1 MTIYFSIIKK
11 DKDRRILFQILTG
24 EGKSSTIA
32 CLAAILYMKGHTVDI
47 ITTSKML
54 AKRDAEEKKDCYG
67 LMGIGVSHN
76 LPS

>member
-1 MTIYFSIIKK
+1 MVIYFSIIKK

-32 CLAAILYMKGHTVDI
+32 CLAAILYMQGHTVDI

-54 AKRDAEEKKDCYG
+54 AKRDVEDKKDFYG
-67 LMGIGVSHN
+67 LIGIEISHN